1 MGQMELWEDSIWV
14 NGTIDTET
22 GIPGENKEG
31 EAPHFYTK
39 EKIKVREGEC
49 ILKKEGGT
57 GKIHAMFF
65 IYDKDKLLKVDGA
78 TPMLEESHTFNIPS
92 GNELYLRVMVEGEK
106 ESKDFANGG
115 SLTISNRGI
124 KGDIIYGIDAK
135 KNKREI
141 GDFSFLDTTQKENLV
156 EATNEVLSLTNQAME
171 KANQAFQFANDGK
184 SKLAAAIGNGA
195 TASMTWDQLAKLTDQ
210 IKLQTKKYTY
220 VKCTA
225 SGNPQTNYHI
235 VSEDVSIFRHTVAI
249 MIEIECR
256 SGFSEFAFWIDGYIV
271 QQYDMKINI
280 KGELMSI
287 STYADTPPL
296 KFGIYVVG
304 TN

>member
-31 EAPHFYTK
+31 EVPHFYTK

-57 GKIHAMFF
+57 GKIHATFLV
-65 IYDKDKLLKVDGA
+65 YDKDELLKVDSA
-78 TPMLEESHTFNIPS
+78 TPLLEERYTFDIPS

-106 ESKDFANGG
+106 EDKDFTNGG
-115 SLTISNRGI
+115 SLLISNRGI

-141 GDFSFLDTTQKENLV
+141 GDFSFLDTTKKENLV
-156 EATNEVLSLTNQAME
+156 EATNEVLDLTNQAME

-184 SKLAAAIGNGA
+184 SILAAAIGNGA
-195 TASMTWDQLAKLTDQ
+195 TASMTWDQLAK
-210 IKLQTKKYTY
+210 
-220 VKCTA
+220 KCYRISYERKETSNNAHCYFGLKFNRFSVIIVMGENFA
-225 SGNPQTNYHI
+225 SGRSVFVRSTSFEHDFMTESGDLKSNVHI
-235 VSEDVSIFRHTVAI
+235 DLLNRMIDAYIEDTSSRKQAYYQCIQI
-249 MIEIECR
+249 
-256 SGFSEFAFWIDGYIV
+256 GY
-271 QQYDMKINI
+271 D
-280 KGELMSI
+280 
-287 STYADTPPL
+287 
-296 KFGIYVVG
+296 
-304 TN
+304 